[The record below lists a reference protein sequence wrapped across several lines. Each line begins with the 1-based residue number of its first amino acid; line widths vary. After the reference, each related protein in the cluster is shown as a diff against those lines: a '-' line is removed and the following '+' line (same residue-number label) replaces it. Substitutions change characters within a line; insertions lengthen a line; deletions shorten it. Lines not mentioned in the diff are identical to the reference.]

1 MKKRKFDILFE
12 DIMSNFNGK
21 PDSLKMS
28 TSLSMVDK
36 LQQIYP
42 DFEVSSDDSCF
53 VETNNLTL
61 SIYPESE
68 EYGQNI
74 WRIGIYNKDNS
85 EGLSETI
92 DGDISISEL
101 QKEIILILDGFLK
114 KTNNDMYKVE
124 ILELKN
130 KIE

>member
-1 MKKRKFDILFE
+1 MDKRKFDILFE

-21 PDSLKMS
+21 TDSLKMS

-36 LQQIYP
+36 LRQIYQ
-42 DFEVSSDDSCF
+42 DFGFLSDDSCF
-53 VETNNLTL
+53 VESNNLTL
-61 SIYPESE
+61 SICPESE

-74 WRIGIYNKDNS
+74 WRIGIYNKDAS

-92 DGDISISEL
+92 NGDISISEL
-101 QKEIILILDGFLK
+101 QKEIILILDSFLK